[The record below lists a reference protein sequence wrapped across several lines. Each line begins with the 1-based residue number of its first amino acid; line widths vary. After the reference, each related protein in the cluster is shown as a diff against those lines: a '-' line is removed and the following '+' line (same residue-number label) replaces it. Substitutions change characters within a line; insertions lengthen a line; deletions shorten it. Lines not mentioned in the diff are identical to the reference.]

1 MKAFL
6 GTKFDGHDTA
16 AFLLVPE
23 KRSAY
28 GVATERLTRIKHDRL
43 SPLRAI
49 LEVIKSA
56 RDDLG
61 DVDEVVCADCFSSR
75 RDRLVQS
82 SAYLKELHRRQL
94 TPNVAELAFAETAP
108 ELESVASAM
117 RRTLDV
123 CFPAK
128 RVKLR
133 HFDHEY
139 CHARSAFHFSP
150 FEQALVL
157 TLDGSGDYGVFSRVY
172 QASGRTLAEVA
183 ASASDLRILSRQ
195 AEQSFSKPASLGGL
209 YSYFTHLLGYEP
221 NCEEGKVEALAAFG
235 QPVPDISAALARSCS
250 ISVERGRL
258 HIDPIGIAQL
268 VSLTDRGVE
277 EARRADLAAT
287 IQVFLESIVSD
298 YVALLMQTTGSR
310 ALCVGGGV
318 FANVL
323 LNMRLTR
330 KVDNRIYIAPAMG
343 DDGSAQG
350 AAIAAFVHE
359 VPTADLAW
367 LAERA
372 MPYFGPSF
380 GVEDVR
386 NALRE
391 HDGKFNIETVGANA
405 AETISARIA
414 SGQVG
419 ALFQGCA
426 EFGPRALGNRSILAS
441 PAHARI
447 RERINLEIKHR
458 PSFQPVCPA
467 ILSDERERLFD
478 GAYANLHMTCAF
490 QMKPEYH
497 RFLEGAIHVDG
508 TSRVQFV
515 DRETNPFLFEVLLRL
530 KELTG
535 FGVVLNTSF
544 NIHGR
549 PMVNSPA
556 HALRD
561 FLDAGLDFLFIEGI
575 LVTPQKLEPAMR

>member
-6 GTKFDGHDTA
+6 GTKFVGHDTT

-43 SPLRAI
+43 APLRAI
-49 LEVIKSA
+49 CEVIRSA
-56 RDDLG
+56 KDELS
-61 DVDEVVCADCFSSR
+61 DVDEVVCANSFSSQ

-82 SAYLKELHRRQL
+82 STYLEELHRRQL
-94 TPNVAELAFAETAP
+94 MPNVAELAFAETAP

-117 RRTLDV
+117 RRTLQI
-123 CFPAK
+123 CFPTK
-128 RVKLR
+128 RVKFF

-139 CHARSAFHFSP
+139 CHARSAFHLSP

-172 QASGRTLAEVA
+172 QASGRSFVEVG
-183 ASASDLRILSRQ
+183 ASASDLRIPARRGD
-195 AEQSFSKPASLGGL
+195 QSFSIPASLGGL
-209 YSYFTHLLGYEP
+209 YSYFTHLLGYQP

-235 QPVPDISAALARSCS
+235 QPMAEISAVLSRSCS
-250 ISVERGRL
+250 ISVKTGTL

-268 VSLTDRGVE
+268 VSLTNGGVE
-277 EARRADLAAT
+277 ESRRADLAAT

-298 YVALLMQTTGSR
+298 YVALLIQMTGSR
-310 ALCVGGGV
+310 AVCVSGGV

-323 LNMRLTR
+323 LNMRLAR
-330 KVDNRIYIAPAMG
+330 MLDNRIYIAPAMG

-350 AAIAAFVHE
+350 AAIAAFVQE
-359 VPTADLAW
+359 MPTGDLGW
-367 LAERA
+367 LAARA

-380 GVEDVR
+380 GAEDVR

-391 HDGKFNIETVGANA
+391 HDGKLNIEMVGANA
-405 AETISARIA
+405 AETVTARIV

-419 ALFQGCA
+419 ALFQGSA
-426 EFGPRALGNRSILAS
+426 EFGPRALGNRSIVAS
-441 PAHARI
+441 PFHACI
-447 RERINLEIKHR
+447 RDRINHKIKQR
-458 PSFQPVCPA
+458 LPFQPICPA

-478 GAYANLHMTCAF
+478 DAYANLHMTCAF
-490 QMKPEYH
+490 QMKPEYR

-515 DRETNPFLFEVLLRL
+515 DLETNLFLYEVLLRL

-549 PMVNSPA
+549 PMVNTPA

-561 FLDAGLDFLFIEGI
+561 FLDTGLDFLFIEGI
-575 LVTPQKLEPAMR
+575 LVTPQQLEPALG